1 MFLFVGNKS
10 IFALTFLQV
19 LTPKYVTMTQ
29 IKESSTR
36 NFNKQVSASDCPVS
50 YAINKIGGHWK
61 PIILYQLMSGPKRYS
76 ELKRAI
82 PAVTEKMLIQHLKQ
96 LQDDNLVI
104 RKAENVVP
112 PFVTYYLSEAGE
124 DLTIVLNA
132 MAEWGLR
139 DSKRYMKSA

>member
-1 MFLFVGNKS
+1 
-10 IFALTFLQV
+10 
-19 LTPKYVTMTQ
+19 MTQ

-36 NFNKQVSASDCPVS
+36 NFNKEVQTTACPVT

-61 PIILYQLMSGPKRYS
+61 PIILYQLMGGPKRYS

-104 RKAENVVP
+104 RKAEPVVP
-112 PFVTYYLSEAGE
+112 PFVTYYLSESGE
-124 DLTIVLNA
+124 DFTSVLNA
-132 MAEWGLR
+132 IAEWGVR
-139 DSKRYMKSA
+139 DSRRYISVADNPA